1 MDNDTLL
8 FRDKGA
14 GVFKEICIYPNRIT
28 TLKKNRFFGK
38 HIEVTY
44 LNDVTGVYRIKG
56 KQVILNNRLRTGYG
70 YRLSSRSQAEESARV
85 LNAIMER

>member
-14 GVFKEICIYPNRIT
+14 GVFKEICIYTNRIT
-28 TLKKNRFFGK
+28 TLKKNTFFGT
-38 HIEVTY
+38 HMEVVY
-44 LNDVTGVYRIKG
+44 LNDVTGVYKIKG

-70 YRLSSRSQAEESARV
+70 YRLSSHSQAEEFVKV
-85 LNAIMER
+85 LNSVM

>member
-1 MDNDTLL
+1 MDNDTLP

-38 HIEVTY
+38 HTEVTY
-44 LNDVTGVYRIKG
+44 LNDVTGVYRVKG
-56 KQVILNNRLRTGYG
+56 KQVILNNRLMTGYD
-70 YRLSSRSQAEESARV
+70 YRLSSHSQAEEFVRV
-85 LNAIMER
+85 LNSIM

>member
-28 TLKKNRFFGK
+28 TLKKNRFFGT
-38 HIEVTY
+38 HEEVVY
-44 LNDVTGVYRIKG
+44 LNDVTGVYRLNG
-56 KQVILNNRLRTGYG
+56 KQVILNNRLRTGYD
-70 YRLSSRSQAEESARV
+70 YRLSSRSQAQEFVRV
-85 LNAIMER
+85 LNSIM

>member
-28 TLKKNRFFGK
+28 TLKKNRF
-38 HIEVTY
+38 
-44 LNDVTGVYRIKG
+44 
-56 KQVILNNRLRTGYG
+56 
-70 YRLSSRSQAEESARV
+70 SAR
-85 LNAIMER
+85 MKRWFT

>member
-56 KQVILNNRLRTGYG
+56 K
-70 YRLSSRSQAEESARV
+70 
-85 LNAIMER
+85 